1 MTRFSFLFKFPSFNY
16 PSLPNATEPDY
27 GIKNLIIFLKISVI
41 CFFFTQEEK
50 QLIKI
55 FGRC

>member
-1 MTRFSFLFKFPSFNY
+1 MTRFSFLFKFPSFNH

-27 GIKNLIIFLKISVI
+27 GITNLIIFLKISVI
-41 CFFFTQEEK
+41 CFFFIQEEK